1 MAVVSVKILE
11 ERIEVSGGGN
21 IELLVVVV
29 TGGGILT
36 ECS

>member
-1 MAVVSVKILE
+1 MAVASVKILE
-11 ERIEVSGGGN
+11 ERTEVSGGGN
-21 IELLVVVV
+21 SELLVVVV